1 MSSPAAILRMPA
13 PRTTKRTTTTR
24 TQRRGHAL
32 SASGS
37 KLRLVTKIDKNALG
51 MATEY
56 SVRLAPYAIA
66 RIKLERVTAEHSWI
80 DWVYVPPGFRDAG
93 LGGQLMR
100 RVLQDADTHGVRL
113 SLEAR
118 ACGDT
123 DQAALERW
131 YEGFG
136 FMRTGKRGDFG
147 PIFVRLVARRRAA

>member
-1 MSSPAAILRMPA
+1 
-13 PRTTKRTTTTR
+13 
-24 TQRRGHAL
+24 
-32 SASGS
+32 
-37 KLRLVTKIDKNALG
+37 

-66 RIKLERVTAEHSWI
+66 RIKLERVGPDHLFI
-80 DWVYVPPGFRDAG
+80 DWVYVPPGWRDQG

-100 RVLQDADTHGVRL
+100 RVLEDADAHGVRL

-131 YEGFG
+131 YRSLGFVRAG
-136 FMRTGKRGDFG
+136 RTGALG
-147 PIFVRLVARRRAA
+147 PIYIRSAARTRAA

>member
-1 MSSPAAILRMPA
+1 MSSPAAILRMP
-13 PRTTKRTTTTR
+13 TTKTKTTTTR
-24 TQRRGHAL
+24 TQRRGHVL

-37 KLRLVTKIDKNALG
+37 KLRLATKIDKNATA

-66 RIKLERVTAEHSWI
+66 KIKLDRVSAEHSWI
-80 DWVYVPPGFRDAG
+80 DWVYVPPGYRDAG

-100 RVLQDADTHGVRL
+100 RVLQDADTYGVRL

-136 FMRTGKRGDFG
+136 F
-147 PIFVRLVARRRAA
+147 

>member
-1 MSSPAAILRMPA
+1 MSSPAAILRLPA
-13 PRTTKRTTTTR
+13 RKTTTTR

-37 KLRLVTKIDKNALG
+37 KLRLVTKIDKNAAA

-66 RIKLERVTAEHSWI
+66 RIKLDRVSADHFWI

-100 RVLQDADTHGVRL
+100 RVLQDADAHGVRL

-118 ACGDT
+118 ACGET

-131 YEGFG
+131 YEKFG
-136 FMRTGKRGDFG
+136 FVRTGKRGDFG
-147 PIFVRLVARRRAA
+147 PIFVRMIAKRYAA